1 MARIN
6 HTPQISLAHGFN
18 EELTIILNSATIAAG
33 MIGPE
38 HPANDI
44 ISELKLAAIRC
55 AQLARKANSR
65 SPVRPLVF

>member
-1 MARIN
+1 MARVN
-6 HTPQISLAHGFN
+6 HTPQISLAHCFN

-44 ISELKLAAIRC
+44 ISELKLSAIRC

-65 SPVRPLVF
+65 PPERLIF